1 MIEGLEMDIIK
12 EAAKA
17 LAPISSRGI
26 TVKQG
31 WYDDSIHKTHITL
44 WSLSDTEE
52 GHSDEEAEIEG
63 TYIQVNIWAG
73 FDAVELKKEVKK
85 LLKKAGFCYQE
96 GQDVQE
102 KPGLYNKAMRFY
114 KMTESEE

>member
-1 MIEGLEMDIIK
+1 MDIIA
-12 EAAKA
+12 EAAKV
-17 LAPISSRGI
+17 LTPISDRGI

-31 WYDDSIHKTHITL
+31 WYDENMHKTHITL
-44 WSLSDTEE
+44 WNLSDSEE
-52 GHSDEEAEIEG
+52 GHSDEQAEIDDA
-63 TYIQVNIWAG
+63 YIQVNIWAD
-73 FDAVELKKEVKK
+73 FDAVQLKKDVKK
-85 LLKKAGFCYQE
+85 LLTKAGFCYQD